1 MSNNKNN
8 PKRKSKNVPTVAVRA
23 PAHVHDGN
31 KVYLRIKLT
40 VLSKWFKDHSKYY
53 FVGHGVNGHPDRVF
67 FQWAPNANSQNTSA
81 VRKDNNNGI
90 KAGTKHR
97 VIVLVPRQ
105 IEIAV
110 VTHVHLQ
117 LWVRTPEV
125 VDTFL
130 GVCPQAQ
137 REVLLDEDQAM
148 FEGEDF
154 DPSTFESYSN
164 KWMIE
169 NFFPYSGFVSGT
181 R

>member
-1 MSNNKNN
+1 MV
-8 PKRKSKNVPTVAVRA
+8 RTVAVRA
-23 PAHVHDGN
+23 PAHVDGDS
-31 KVYLRIKLT
+31 KVYLRINLD
-40 VLSKWFKDHSKYY
+40 VLSKWFQTPSMYY

-67 FQWAPNANSQNTSA
+67 FQWAPNFNSQNTSA
-81 VRKDNNNGI
+81 VRKDNNNNPI

-97 VIVLVPRQ
+97 VIFLVPQQ
-105 IEIAV
+105 IEVAV

-117 LWVRTPEV
+117 LWVRAPDV

-148 FEGEDF
+148 FEGENF
-154 DPSTFESYSN
+154 DPSKFESYSN
-164 KWMIE
+164 KQMIDK
-169 NFFPYSGFVSGT
+169 FFPESGFVSGT